1 MAKHGDPGLIPY
13 KTTSLP
19 AGLAS
24 STSKL
29 RSTASRIDLRMPH
42 NLRPNTLHSID
53 SARTGSTKLGEIPM
67 HKWAEPWDHEAAERA
82 NIEALAGGWP
92 AVSGKE
98 VERPKKAG
106 WKRWF
111 SKKD

>member
-1 MAKHGDPGLIPY
+1 
-13 KTTSLP
+13 
-19 AGLAS
+19 
-24 STSKL
+24 
-29 RSTASRIDLRMPH
+29 
-42 NLRPNTLHSID
+42 
-53 SARTGSTKLGEIPM
+53 M